1 MTKNWVLKNSRIDM
15 VLFRTFPIR
24 DDTKQ
29 GITKKKEEIIL
40 KSQPESRKT
49 GVFEEEQHA
58 KPCQKLWYVKRSYKH
73 IKSPRI
79 CISYNSQS
87 IVVER
92 RPNIIRNPD
101 RLCFSRWSNNIRKK
115 FNNPENEIPSNT

>member
-24 DDTKQ
+24 EDTKQ

-49 GVFEEEQHA
+49 EVFEEE
-58 KPCQKLWYVKRSYKH
+58 
-73 IKSPRI
+73 
-79 CISYNSQS
+79 
-87 IVVER
+87 
-92 RPNIIRNPD
+92 
-101 RLCFSRWSNNIRKK
+101 
-115 FNNPENEIPSNT
+115 